1 MTRTIANTYICI
13 NTEGQTLSIIAR
25 TGNEAHN
32 IAIGFLRKA
41 NIVSVRRVFK
51 SGKLGKEILK
61 IKSNKQGTSP
71 VIFSLLDC
79 ENFNNPRTDAP
90 IRHVAPRNIIP
101 QQPTSCQE
109 KNAKISHKNRNP
121 DLCSLPIDKMK

>member
-13 NTEGQTLSIIAR
+13 NAEGQTLSIIAR

-51 SGKLGKEILK
+51 SGKLGK
-61 IKSNKQGTSP
+61 
-71 VIFSLLDC
+71 
-79 ENFNNPRTDAP
+79 
-90 IRHVAPRNIIP
+90 
-101 QQPTSCQE
+101 
-109 KNAKISHKNRNP
+109 
-121 DLCSLPIDKMK
+121 